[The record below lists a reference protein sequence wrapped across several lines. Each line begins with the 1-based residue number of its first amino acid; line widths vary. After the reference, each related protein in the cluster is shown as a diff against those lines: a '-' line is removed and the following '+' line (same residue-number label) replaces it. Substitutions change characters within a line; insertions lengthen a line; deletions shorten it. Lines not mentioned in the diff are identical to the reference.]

1 MSRILRRPM
10 FRGGRVDSRG
20 TGITSGLSYNN
31 GGRVGYFNGGTLT
44 DPEAIRKAREL
55 GILMTPKYL
64 DEKFRKK
71 YYLDEEVEYVPDP
84 ASLGMQGM
92 VSDTYG
98 LGIEGNPVIDAGGT
112 LDTTRDLILTGDKRG
127 TPAEYEQFFK
137 EKFIT
142 DNYKTELDKQK
153 QILEAAG
160 DERLSQLTDD
170 TKVPEKGETRE
181 QFEARIRREAAEE
194 LQALLK
200 AETEKDPAEIIKKNK
215 KIFQEAYGSGRGEDA
230 TNMLLSFAGKALK
243 PGADTK
249 SAFGEF
255 FEEESKRPSESKK
268 YKDAA
273 TTAAINAYLTGE
285 KSIADFEKALKLN
298 RAKISDQ
305 ISMTRGIKDWQDYL
319 KEGTGT
325 GDKKTSMGSMIYA
338 VEKMNEAGKIDAA
351 WGGPLP
357 DDPSQYQEGLIY
369 VQENPNGGKL
379 LVEWDGEKLFTHT
392 PVYK

>member
-1 MSRILRRPM
+1 
-10 FRGGRVDSRG
+10 
-20 TGITSGLSYNN
+20 
-31 GGRVGYFNGGTLT
+31 
-44 DPEAIRKAREL
+44 
-55 GILMTPKYL
+55 
-64 DEKFRKK
+64 
-71 YYLDEEVEYVPDP
+71 
-84 ASLGMQGM
+84 
-92 VSDTYG
+92 
-98 LGIEGNPVIDAGGT
+98 
-112 LDTTRDLILTGDKRG
+112 
-127 TPAEYEQFFK
+127 
-137 EKFIT
+137 
-142 DNYKTELDKQK
+142 
-153 QILEAAG
+153 
-160 DERLSQLTDD
+160 
-170 TKVPEKGETRE
+170 
-181 QFEARIRREAAEE
+181 
-194 LQALLK
+194 
-200 AETEKDPAEIIKKNK
+200 
-215 KIFQEAYGSGRGEDA
+215 
-230 TNMLLSFAGKALK
+230 MLLSFAGKALK

-305 ISMTRGIKDWQDYL
+305 ISMLAATKDWQDYL

-338 VEKMNEAGKIDAA
+338 VEKMNEAGKIDAT
-351 WGGPLP
+351 WGGLLP

-369 VQENPNGGKL
+369 VQENPDGGKL